1 MRVEQQPVSKVL
13 LDGLYDAD
21 CLLSQLRGCQHVMK
35 VIWEKVV
42 EEKRKAV
49 AKLGRTVEEVVA
61 TTPRQVGYLHI
72 GILFSYASSSTLYP
86 CE

>member
-1 MRVEQQPVSKVL
+1 
-13 LDGLYDAD
+13 
-21 CLLSQLRGCQHVMK
+21 MK
-35 VIWEKVV
+35 VIWEEVV